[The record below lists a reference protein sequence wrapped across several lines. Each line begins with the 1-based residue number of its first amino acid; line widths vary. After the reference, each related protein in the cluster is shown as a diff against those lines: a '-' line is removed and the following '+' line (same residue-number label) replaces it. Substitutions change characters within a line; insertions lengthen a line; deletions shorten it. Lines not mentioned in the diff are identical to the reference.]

1 MSGVIVARR
10 GERIVLAEY
19 PKGFVERVN
28 ARLDRIAEEGDA
40 ETAEA
45 CS

>member
-1 MSGVIVARR
+1 MTGVIVARR

-19 PKGFVERVN
+19 PKGFAERVN
-28 ARLDRIAEEGDA
+28 ARLDAIAAEGDD
-40 ETAEA
+40 ETTEV